1 MPVPKA
7 VIAIAG
13 GTGSGKSTIARRIVE
28 ALPHHVTLLPHDAYY
43 KDNRHLAYE
52 ERCRLNY
59 DHPDAFDNDLFVQHL
74 RALRSGQAIMRPVY
88 NFATHLREECA
99 VRVEPLEIIVVEG
112 LLVLADPVLRELY
125 DLKVFVDTD
134 ADVRILRR
142 IARDMQERGRSLE
155 SVINQYLETVKPMH
169 EAFVEPTKRY
179 ANIILPEGAFNEA
192 GFAVLMAQVRH
203 LAAGARGPFQPQTPV
218 VD

>member
-13 GTGSGKSTIARRIVE
+13 GTGSGKTSIARRILE
-28 ALPHHVTLLPHDAYY
+28 ELPSHVTLLAHDAYY
-43 KDNRHLAYE
+43 RDNRHLSYE

-59 DHPDAFDNDLFVQHL
+59 DHPDAFDNQLFVEHL
-74 RALRSGQAIMRPVY
+74 KQLKQGLPIERPVY
-88 NFATHLREECA
+88 NFSTHLREEFT
-99 VRVEPLEIIVVEG
+99 VRVEPRTIIVVEG
-112 LLVLADPVLRELY
+112 VLVLENPELRELY

-142 IARDMQERGRSLE
+142 IVRDLKERGRTLD
-155 SVINQYLETVKPMH
+155 SVISQYLDTVKPMH

-179 ANIILPEGAFNEA
+179 ANVIIPEGAHNLGGLE
-192 GFAVLMAQVRH
+192 VLMSQVRH
-203 LAAGARGPFQPQTPV
+203 MIAAQETAL
-218 VD
+218 